1 MLTSIIIY
9 LSRKH
14 GYCFATD
21 EYLSNLLNKTPESIR
36 KLLSRLES
44 GSVLKISGKRTRE
57 RKIESLLVSTD
68 KTSEPKDKTS
78 EPKDKT
84 SEPKDKTS
92 EPKDKTS
99 EPKDKTSEP
108 KDKTS
113 EAILINNKKNNS
125 TSPEDEGDNDKVE
138 MYGKKYPLSQVEAFR
153 LFWKH
158 YPKKKEKNDA
168 FDKFMQLKLYKEIDH
183 LVMATKAY
191 AHENHGKD
199 LKYIKLPKTFMGKNR
214 WKEQEITTT
223 VTGSEKFCQNEGA
236 GSGQKEIPFIR
247 FITKI
252 GQVKNQIGGFDATNR
267 AVILE
272 DPSKFGQNEGEDF
285 FTPAEIEIIKRLGG
299 MEEAM
304 HLSIDNNFEHIV
316 HPLWKE
322 VHRA

>member
-57 RKIESLLVSTD
+57 RKIESLLVST
-68 KTSEPKDKTS
+68 
-78 EPKDKT
+78 
-84 SEPKDKTS
+84 
-92 EPKDKTS
+92 
-99 EPKDKTSEP
+99 DKTSEP